1 MATTA
6 TNSGPSMEV
15 SRVAV
20 KAPPFWRSD
29 PLLWFKQMESQ
40 FIMAGITQDS
50 TKFHTIV
57 ASIESSILEKVSNII
72 VDPPAENMYDTLKEK
87 LISSFSDSEE
97 KRLKKLLTNVEL
109 GDKKPSELLS
119 EMRSLSQG
127 KVSNDILKQLWMQRL
142 PSQMKAILSVSED
155 SLDKLSTMADKIAD
169 SSESDVCSFS
179 PSSTRLEEIEKKLQ
193 TLCTQI
199 NSFRKSR
206 SRSKSSSS
214 RNRRSNSGS
223 KSKPYCWYHFKF
235 GEKARKCLA
244 PCNYKPPTSEN

>member
-29 PLLWFKQMESQ
+29 PLLWFKQIELQ
-40 FIMAGITQDS
+40 FIMVGIMQDS
-50 TKFHTIV
+50 PKFHSIV

-72 VDPPAENMYDTLKEK
+72 VDPPAENMYDTIKEK
-87 LISSFSDSEE
+87 LISSFTDSEE
-97 KRLKKLLTNVEL
+97 KRLKKLLTNIEL
-109 GDKKPSELLS
+109 GDKKLLS
-119 EMRSLSQG
+119 EMRSLPQD

-142 PSQMKAILSVSED
+142 PSQMKTVLSVNKN

-179 PSSTRLEEIEKKLQ
+179 PSNTRLEEIEKKLQ

-199 NSFRKSR
+199 DSFRKSR
-206 SRSKSSSS
+206 SRSKSSTS

-235 GEKARKCLA
+235 GEKARKCIA